1 MAKTCGDC
9 KWRRTMKHDIIP
21 ICKNEYSGRYVI
33 ELERPACK
41 HFEKREYMVTFMEER
56 GLG

>member
-1 MAKTCGDC
+1 
-9 KWRRTMKHDIIP
+9 MKYDIIP

-33 ELERPACK
+33 ELERTACK
-41 HFEKREYMVTFMEER
+41 HFEKREDMVTFMEER